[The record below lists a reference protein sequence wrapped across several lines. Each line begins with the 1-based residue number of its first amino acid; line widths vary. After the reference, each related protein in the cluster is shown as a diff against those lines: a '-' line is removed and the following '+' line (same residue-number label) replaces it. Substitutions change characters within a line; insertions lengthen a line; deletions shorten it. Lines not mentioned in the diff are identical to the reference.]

1 MSALCQPE
9 SPGTSSA
16 RAGAKSGQASMSAA
30 NATNERTRPVG
41 TCVMEIPLAAAKRV
55 ARREPDQ
62 ATGNRERDTARHH
75 CPLIPVTS
83 TAGQGIGHAP
93 VRPVGGLDCG
103 AEGELSARQGAARA
117 LFAPKSGGA
126 GWAH

>member
-1 MSALCQPE
+1 
-9 SPGTSSA
+9 
-16 RAGAKSGQASMSAA
+16 
-30 NATNERTRPVG
+30 
-41 TCVMEIPLAAAKRV
+41 
-55 ARREPDQ
+55 
-62 ATGNRERDTARHH
+62 
-75 CPLIPVTS
+75 LIPVTS